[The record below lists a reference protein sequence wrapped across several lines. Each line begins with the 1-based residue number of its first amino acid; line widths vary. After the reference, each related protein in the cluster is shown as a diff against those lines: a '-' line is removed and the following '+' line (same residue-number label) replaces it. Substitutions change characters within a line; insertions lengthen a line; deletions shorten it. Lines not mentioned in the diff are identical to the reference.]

1 MELSLYQGAVLF
13 YYSQR
18 GREGRLIRLLSDT
31 RRSKHGVD
39 WGIGIDE
46 NTALVVSHVGTHLAK
61 AEVYITDNKG
71 KGITPRDIPLI
82 YCGSSCRSIFII
94 LFIITVQFLIDTGH
108 YSKIMLSYSNLLDV
122 KV

>member
-1 MELSLYQGAVLF
+1 MFRFSLSYILCFKCYQCLWNVHSRFHLRFSLTFFLYLELLLYQGAVLF

-46 NTALVVSHVGTHLAK
+46 NTALVVSHVGTHQSK
-61 AEVYITDNKG
+61 AEV
-71 KGITPRDIPLI
+71 
-82 YCGSSCRSIFII
+82 
-94 LFIITVQFLIDTGH
+94 
-108 YSKIMLSYSNLLDV
+108 
-122 KV
+122 